1 MALGTVLTGCS
12 LINEDQSD
20 CGEEVTVDYEI
31 RLVTNMSIE
40 LTTKLGTDV
49 DECMAAAL
57 RRHLSGI
64 FTDHAN
70 DIDLSFYDTAG
81 DSARLHHEQHVMDAS
96 QQSYTIQLPKR
107 DYMHLALAN
116 VRDNQQVTLEGDDHC
131 HLSSLSQ
138 TVSADTISPHNTG
151 LFAARQPISVRE
163 EENQS
168 FDVRLYM
175 ANCAAALV
183 VDPRGHD
190 LSRLRVFATGFA
202 SAFSVSDSSY
212 VFAPQPPIVRTSFVE
227 SDCGDLGA
235 YCSVNFPSRE
245 GTPPLTPPLRGEGS
259 SGADTSLRGEGSR
272 TRTVIETED
281 PFVAQP
287 GEKALW
293 AFHTYYNNMDGS
305 VTETVLGVR
314 EPLRAGQLMIIKAM
328 ILDDGSVVTDLPE
341 VGVSVT
347 LDWKPG
353 NVYHPTL

>member
-1 MALGTVLTGCS
+1 MALGAVLTGCS

-20 CGEEVTVDYEI
+20 CGEEVAVDYEI

-57 RRHLSGI
+57 RRHLSDV

-96 QQSYTIQLPKR
+96 QQSYTIQLPKL

-116 VRDNQQVTLEGDDHC
+116 VRDNQQVALEGDDHC

-138 TVSADTISPHNTG
+138 TASADTISPHNTG
-151 LFAARQPISVRE
+151 LFTARQPISVRE
-163 EENQS
+163 GESQS

-175 ANCAAALV
+175 ANSAAALV

-190 LSRLRVFATGFA
+190 LSRLRVFASGFA

-212 VFAPQPPIVRTSFVE
+212 VFAPQLPIVRTSFVE
-227 SDCGDLGA
+227 SDSGDLGG

-245 GTPPLTPPLRGEGS
+245 MQAL
-259 SGADTSLRGEGSR
+259 SGRAV

-281 PFVAQP
+281 PFVAQS
-287 GEKALW
+287 GDQALW
-293 AFHTYYNNMDGS
+293 AFHTYYTNTDGS

-328 ILDDGSVVTDLPE
+328 ILDNGSVVTDLPE

>member
-1 MALGTVLTGCS
+1 MALGAVLTGCS

-20 CGEEVTVDYEI
+20 CGEEVAVDYEI

-49 DECMAAAL
+49 DACMAAAL
-57 RRHLSGI
+57 RRHLSGV

-116 VRDNQQVTLEGDDHC
+116 VRDNQQVTLVGDDRC
-131 HLSSLSQ
+131 HQSSLSQ
-138 TVSADTISPHNTG
+138 AASADTISPHNTG
-151 LFAARQPISVRE
+151 LFTARQPISVRE
-163 EENQS
+163 GENQS
-168 FDVRLYM
+168 VDVRLYM

-227 SDCGDLGA
+227 SDCGDLGG

-245 GTPPLTPPLRGEGS
+245 MQALSGRGV
-259 SGADTSLRGEGSR
+259 

-287 GEKALW
+287 GDQALW
-293 AFHTYYNNMDGS
+293 AFHTYYTNTDGS